1 MKARNGVL
9 DLVDDRLV
17 LIGSSSGGSAAGQ
30 ARGLVVDG
38 LAGGLVVVGLE
49 VSVMHVRRLVMMEDN
64 KRQTWRRGRHG
75 QWRAPW

>member
-1 MKARNGVL
+1 MEARDGVL

-17 LIGSSSGGSAAGQ
+17 LIGSSSGGGAASQ

-38 LAGGLVVVGLE
+38 LAGGLVVIGLE
-49 VSVMHVRRLVMMEDN
+49 VSVMDVRRALVMEEDE
-64 KRQTWRRGRHG
+64 RQTWRRGRRG